1 MEPQHI
7 SNTARTMQR
16 PAARRARSRVLA
28 GALAAVAALFVASAA
43 VGCGDKKPANVPTSP
58 ADGAAGDSIT
68 NDQGQAVSTQ
78 GPEEHAGLT
87 GDAKTAYD
95 QAFQK
100 WMVGDL
106 AGAKDGFRSAAD
118 KAPKAGAPHYS
129 LGCVL
134 ERLGDVAGAQGEYRT
149 AFTVAPS
156 YDIAIGALAISL
168 ANSGHRGE
176 AETFLDDQIK
186 KNPESVPL
194 LVFMG
199 EVQSLKLDANGS
211 SAAQRY
217 AQDALSKDSSYVPAM
232 LLVARD
238 YLRQRRYDLARAAV
252 QAILDGSDQIPAK
265 VREDDMAHRSE
276 WAQAKL
282 LRGLI
287 ARDTLDR
294 KTAFDNFD
302 AASSKRPDLY
312 EASVNLGEMRLEA
325 GNAAGAQAPLESAMK
340 YAPNVAVIHL
350 DLGDCYRLLG
360 RPADAKRE
368 FDTALS
374 MDSGLSG
381 VHYDLGL
388 LYLYGQN
395 VPGMS
400 NPEDQVN
407 MALTEFQKYKDMKG
421 KLPRGQNDDV
431 DQLISTA
438 KEKKDEMA
446 RAKAGAATAAASSS
460 AAAPA
465 PSASAGKP

>member
-1 MEPQHI
+1 M
-7 SNTARTMQR
+7 A
-16 PAARRARSRVLA
+16 
-28 GALAAVAALFVASAA
+28 
-43 VGCGDKKPANVPTSP
+43 
-58 ADGAAGDSIT
+58 
-68 NDQGQAVSTQ
+68 
-78 GPEEHAGLT
+78 
-87 GDAKTAYD
+87 
-95 QAFQK
+95 
-100 WMVGDL
+100 GDL
-106 AGAKDGFRSAAD
+106 AGAKDGFRSAAE

-134 ERLGDVAGAQGEYRT
+134 ERLGDVAGAQGEYRQ
-149 AFTVAPS
+149 AFTVAPN
-156 YDIAIGALAISL
+156 YDIAMGALAISL

-186 KNPESVPL
+186 RNPESVPL
-194 LVFMG
+194 LVYMG
-199 EVQSLKLDANGS
+199 EVQSLKFDANGS

-265 VREDDMAHRSE
+265 VREDDGAHRSE

-294 KTAFDNFD
+294 KTAFDNFE
-302 AASSKRPDLY
+302 AASNKRPDLY

-325 GNAAGAQAPLESAMK
+325 GNAASAQAPIESAMK
-340 YAPNVAVIHL
+340 YAPNVAIIHL
-350 DLGDCYRLLG
+350 DLGDCYRLLN

-374 MDSGLSG
+374 MDSGLAG

-395 VPGMS
+395 VPGMT

-407 MALTEFQKYKDMKG
+407 MAITEFQKYKDMKG
-421 KLPRGQNDDV
+421 KLPRGQTDDV

-438 KEKKDEMA
+438 KEKKAEMA
-446 RAKAGAATAAASSS
+446 ATKASAAASS
-460 AAAPA
+460 AAPA
-465 PSASAGKP
+465 PSGSTGKP